1 MKRRQGP
8 AADGPCHRFN
18 SWELATCPERQ
29 TDRVITHE
37 IRAMALASLFQWATL
52 LDMTSEEAEAIH
64 PH

>member
-1 MKRRQGP
+1 V
-8 AADGPCHRFN
+8 
-18 SWELATCPERQ
+18 ATCPERQ

-37 IRAMALASLFQWATL
+37 IRAMALASFFQWTTL